1 MAETK
6 ELIIAIVGYV
16 IAVISPILGLIAG
29 AVIFFT
35 QKENPFLNK
44 HGKYI
49 MVFAVIIWIISI
61 ILVMSGALP
70 SVV

>member
-16 IAVISPILGLIAG
+16 IAVISPLLGLIAG

>member
-16 IAVISPILGLIAG
+16 IAFVSPILGLIAG

-35 QKENPFLNK
+35 K
-44 HGKYI
+44 GK
-49 MVFAVIIWIISI
+49 
-61 ILVMSGALP
+61 
-70 SVV
+70 SVP

>member
-6 ELIIAIVGYV
+6 ELIIAIIGYLLA
-16 IAVISPILGLIAG
+16 IISPIIGIIAG
-29 AVIFFT
+29 IIIHFT

-49 MVFAVIIWIISI
+49 IIVAVAMWVITI
-61 ILVMSGALP
+61 ILMFAGFIPAFF
-70 SVV
+70 